1 MRSEEVQEIWMFT
14 AVALMI
20 VMVPGVDS
28 LLVLKNTMVHGKKA
42 GFFTMVGIIVAL
54 FVWTTLAVLGLATI
68 ISKSMVVFLAIKYAG
83 ATYLVYLGIQS
94 WRAKAQNM
102 QLQEAATSKSNQI
115 KNVSLSCMTQGITTD
130 LLNPKTLLLYVTLM
144 PQFIQPNFNVNS
156 QLVVLAGILIL
167 LSIIWLGI
175 VILII
180 NGIRKWFMKPT
191 VQGMFNKITGI
202 LLVGIGIRIAT
213 EKM

>member
-1 MRSEEVQEIWMFT
+1 MFT

>member
-1 MRSEEVQEIWMFT
+1 M
-14 AVALMI
+14 
-20 VMVPGVDS
+20 
-28 LLVLKNTMVHGKKA
+28 
-42 GFFTMVGIIVAL
+42 
-54 FVWTTLAVLGLATI
+54 
-68 ISKSMVVFLAIKYAG
+68 
-83 ATYLVYLGIQS
+83 YLGIQS

-102 QLQEAATSKSNQI
+102 KLQEAATSKSNPI

-144 PQFIQPNFNVNS
+144 PQFIQPDFNVNS
-156 QLVVLAGILIL
+156 QLVLLAGILIF
-167 LSIIWLGI
+167 LSIVWLGI

-191 VQGMFNKITGI
+191 VQGVFNKITGV

>member
-1 MRSEEVQEIWMFT
+1 
-14 AVALMI
+14 
-20 VMVPGVDS
+20 
-28 LLVLKNTMVHGKKA
+28 
-42 GFFTMVGIIVAL
+42 
-54 FVWTTLAVLGLATI
+54 
-68 ISKSMVVFLAIKYAG
+68 
-83 ATYLVYLGIQS
+83 
-94 WRAKAQNM
+94 
-102 QLQEAATSKSNQI
+102 
-115 KNVSLSCMTQGITTD
+115 
-130 LLNPKTLLLYVTLM
+130 M

-180 NGIRKWFMKPT
+180 NGIRKWFMKPI

>member
-1 MRSEEVQEIWMFT
+1 MQEIWMFT

-42 GFFTMVGIIVAL
+42 GFFTMVGIVVAL

-68 ISKSMVVFLAIKYAG
+68 IAKSMVVFLVIKYAG
-83 ATYLVYLGIQS
+83 AAYLVYLGIQS

-102 QLQEAATSKSNQI
+102 SLQEVTTLEGHAI

-144 PQFIQPNFNVNS
+144 PQFIQPDFNVNS
-156 QLVVLAGILIL
+156 QLIVLAGILIV
-167 LSIIWLGI
+167 LSIAWLGI

-180 NGIRKWFMKPT
+180 NGVRKWFMKPT
-191 VQGMFNKITGI
+191 VQSVFNKITGV
-202 LLVGIGIRIAT
+202 LLVGIGVRIAT

>member
-1 MRSEEVQEIWMFT
+1 MQEIWMFT

-42 GFFTMVGIIVAL
+42 GFFTMVGIVVAL

-68 ISKSMVVFLAIKYAG
+68 IAKSMVVFLVIKYAG
-83 ATYLVYLGIQS
+83 AAYLVYLGIQS
-94 WRAKAQNM
+94 WHAKAQNM
-102 QLQEAATSKSNQI
+102 SLQEVTTLEGHAI

-144 PQFIQPNFNVNS
+144 PQFIQPDFNVNS
-156 QLVVLAGILIL
+156 QLIVLAGILIV
-167 LSIIWLGI
+167 LSIAWLGI

-180 NGIRKWFMKPT
+180 NGVRKWFMKPT
-191 VQGMFNKITGI
+191 VQSVFNKITGV
-202 LLVGIGIRIAT
+202 LLVGIGVRIAT

>member
-1 MRSEEVQEIWMFT
+1 MQEIWMFT

-28 LLVLKNTMVHGKKA
+28 LLVLKNTVVHGKKA
-42 GFFTMVGIIVAL
+42 GFFTMMGIVVAL

-68 ISKSMVVFLAIKYAG
+68 ISKSMIVFLAIKYTG
-83 ATYLVYLGIQS
+83 AAYLVYLGIQS
-94 WRAKAQNM
+94 WRAKSQNM
-102 QLQEAATSKSNQI
+102 KLQEAATSKSNSI

-144 PQFIQPNFNVNS
+144 PQFIQPDFNVNS
-156 QLVVLAGILIL
+156 QLVLLAGILIF

-180 NGIRKWFMKPT
+180 NGIRKWFMIPT
-191 VQGMFNKITGI
+191 VQGVFNIITGV

>member
-1 MRSEEVQEIWMFT
+1 MQEIWMFT

-42 GFFTMVGIIVAL
+42 GFFTMIGIVVAL

-68 ISKSMVVFLAIKYAG
+68 ISKSMVVFLFIKYAG
-83 ATYLVYLGIQS
+83 AAYLIYLGIQS

-102 QLQEAATSKSNQI
+102 TLHEEASPTHN
-115 KNVSLSCMTQGITTD
+115 KNASLSCMMQGITTD

-144 PQFIQPNFNVNS
+144 PQFIQPDFNVNS
-156 QLVVLAGILIL
+156 QLILLASILIV

-175 VILII
+175 VIFVI
-180 NGIRKWFMKPT
+180 NGIRKWFMKPV
-191 VQGMFNKITGI
+191 VQSAFNKITGI
-202 LLVGIGIRIAT
+202 LLIGIGVRIAK
-213 EKM
+213 ES